1 MSITI
6 HIHKTHRE
14 YTGDQERLEVAGQTI
29 GECLKDLIDRHP
41 GMTNALFDATGKL
54 LSQIEIYLNMESAYP
69 DELKKPVKD
78 GDDIHIV
85 VMLAG
90 G

>member
-6 HIHKTHRE
+6 NIHKTHRE
-14 YTGDQERLEVAGQTI
+14 HTDGQETLEVTGRTI
-29 GECLKDLIDRHP
+29 GECVDDLIARHP
-41 GMTNALFDATGKL
+41 GMKQAVFDGKGKL

-78 GDDIHIV
+78 GDQIHIV